1 MLIDGILLAVASPS
15 LSKRWAGLNSH
26 CASLRPSRPRRG
38 SGLDD
43 GPSTVEYTYRYFSR
57 RISLSNRRA
66 VCMCTNAKSY
76 LLMLSARSF
85 ASNLLSQYDL
95 QCCDKKFAMCSPSCC
110 SNGSPLHATSPKA
123 RAMGLKRWSCA
134 LGSCATAHVLSVCKN
149 AQRPCRFPSDRCDAI
164 TFSMYACPPVCVPS

>member
-43 GPSTVEYTYRYFSR
+43 GPSTVEYTYRSFSR
-57 RISLSNRRA
+57 RISLSISRA
-66 VCMCTNAKSY
+66 VCMCMNATSY
-76 LLMLSARSF
+76 LF
-85 ASNLLSQYDL
+85 DASNSLSQYYL

-123 RAMGLKRWSCA
+123 RAMSLKRWSCA

-164 TFSMYACPPVCVPS
+164 TLSMYACPPVCVPS